1 MHPLHQTRLA
11 PQVKDVVDPTDAA
24 VVAVVAVEMAPAM
37 ATVTV
42 HLKATEKVVATAH
55 VAMNAVTV
63 VPAKT
68 AHHVAT
74 MPLAANATISH
85 RAKHPKAWKAKLAT
99 ISNAHRVTM
108 AVLAVTTAM
117 TVVVNAPS
125 ATVPKGSVAVTTA
138 LNGTQN
144 GMRNATLS
152 ATRQKLRV
160 SVLKAS
166 AQTAAANAASV
177 AVNVVH
183 RVMPSLPHPSSTGAL
198 RPSKA

>member
-1 MHPLHQTRLA
+1 MKA
-11 PQVKDVVDPTDAA
+11 VADPTDAV

-55 VAMNAVTV
+55 VAMNAVIV

-68 AHHVAT
+68 AHRVAT
-74 MPLAANATISH
+74 MLPAANATISH
-85 RAKHPKAWKAKLAT
+85 RVKHPKAWKARPAT
-99 ISNAHRVTM
+99 INNAHRVKM
-108 AVLAVTTAM
+108 VVLVVTTAM
-117 TVVVNAPS
+117 TVVANAPS
-125 ATVPKGSVAVTTA
+125 ATVPKDSVAVTTA

-183 RVMPSLPHPSSTGAL
+183 RVMPSLPHQNSIATQC
-198 RPSKA
+198 PSKA